1 MPVCGTS
8 STAALCLSPCGLG
21 PISAFVQLFTAWFPP
36 SKKPDHLLGKEKEIL
51 LQRQPP
57 AEGMT
62 VTNLTGTFNVPFMLP
77 WGLLLK
83 MIYVGVK

>member
-1 MPVCGTS
+1 M
-8 STAALCLSPCGLG
+8 
-21 PISAFVQLFTAWFPP
+21 QLFTDRLPP
-36 SKKPDHLLGKEKEIL
+36 SKKPDHLLGKEKEIF

-77 WGLLLK
+77 RGLLLK